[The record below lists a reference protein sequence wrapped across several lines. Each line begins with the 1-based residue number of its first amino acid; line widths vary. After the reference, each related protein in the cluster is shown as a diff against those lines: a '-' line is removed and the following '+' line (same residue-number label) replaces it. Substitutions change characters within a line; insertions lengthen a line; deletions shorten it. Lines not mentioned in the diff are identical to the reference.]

1 MSTLRRTS
9 AGATRTCPHCRAVIL
24 QSTSV
29 CPSCK
34 KHVRFGAGS
43 GGDVVVP
50 TFSPLRVEG
59 AIRHPKVGEAWEY
72 VVVVTITNDKGEE
85 VTRQV
90 VGVGAIPS
98 GEQRKFA
105 FSVEVFAPDAS
116 KEQDKGVDTASSGK
130 PLPAVPALS
139 SLSNLKTLQPGK
151 ITATPSNVSAASA
164 TKASETVVKSPAAA
178 PASTTTSAK
187 VSETAVKP
195 APAAP
200 ATAGK
205 TDNTSTRG
213 DR

>member
-1 MSTLRRTS
+1 
-9 AGATRTCPHCRAVIL
+9 VIL

-34 KHVRFGAGS
+34 KHVRFGSGT
-43 GGDVVVP
+43 GGDAVVP
-50 TFSPLRVEG
+50 TFSPLRIEG

-98 GEQRKFA
+98 GEERKFA
-105 FSVEVFAPDAS
+105 FSVEVFKPDQQQE
-116 KEQDKGVDTASSGK
+116 KEKGGDTATTLVK
-130 PLPAVPALS
+130 PLPPVPAMS

-151 ITATPSNVSAASA
+151 ISPVGPNVSTVSPP
-164 TKASETVVKSPAAA
+164 KASEA
-178 PASTTTSAK
+178 P
-187 VSETAVKP
+187 VKP

-200 ATAGK
+200 ATSTGSTSKAGETSGK
-205 TDNTSTRG
+205 QASAAPALSSSTTGKGDNSSSRG

>member
-1 MSTLRRTS
+1 MRRTS

-34 KHVRFGAGS
+34 KHVRFGPGT
-43 GGDVVVP
+43 GGDEVVP

-72 VVVVTITNDKGEE
+72 VVMVTITNDKGEE

-105 FSVEVFAPDAS
+105 FSVEVFAPDAT
-116 KEQDKGVDTASSGK
+116 KEQEKSTETVSPGK

-139 SLSNLKTLQPGK
+139 GLSNLKTLQPGK

-164 TKASETVVKSPAAA
+164 AKANE
-178 PASTTTSAK
+178 TSAK
-187 VSETAVKP
+187 PASATPPANSTA
-195 APAAP
+195 
-200 ATAGK
+200 AGK
-205 TDNTSTRG
+205 KDNTPTPSRSE
-213 DR
+213 R